1 MDYSV
6 PIEWSTV
13 NWGYVT
19 LLSVFAF
26 LAGLIGHLL
35 SFKSRLFGAILTGV
49 LFAAAFIVWT
59 YYPLDP
65 RIHAA
70 VPVSPVCEATTP
82 PATTPP
88 AATPSAQPKQ

>member
-6 PIEWSTV
+6 PIDWSTV
-13 NWGYVT
+13 NWGYVA
-19 LLSVFAF
+19 LLSAFAF
-26 LAGLIGHLL
+26 VAGLIGHLL

-49 LFAAAFIVWT
+49 LFAVAFIVWT

-70 VPVSPVCEATTP
+70 VPVSPPCEV
-82 PATTPP
+82 
-88 AATPSAQPKQ
+88 AAPQPKP